1 MSLNRRLFLAASG
14 TTLLAAP
21 ATLRAQA
28 VTLRFGHVLQ
38 PDHPYHKMA
47 ERFAE
52 LLREAQVGITVQIF
66 PGGQLGNERTLIEG
80 LQLGS
85 VDVTTITSAVTANFV
100 PEFNVFNLPFL
111 FRDTAH
117 LFAVMDSRVG
127 TSLAEKLAARGL
139 ISLGYGYGGA
149 RDLYTSRAVRRL
161 PDLAGMRIRTIENP
175 IVVDTWRALGAAP
188 TPIPW
193 NDVFLSL
200 RNRVVDG
207 AEGTGVSYKSM
218 GFDRL
223 SPFFTR
229 LDYLLSWHNV
239 MLSNIAYQ
247 RLSPAQREAV
257 ARAGTASVQFERELF
272 VADERALFGQLAQ
285 AGVTVINVE
294 DRDAW
299 AAAVQP
305 VYARNAARA
314 GGQELIDSIRA
325 A

>member
-1 MSLNRRLFLAASG
+1 MPLARRSVLSLAVAA
-14 TTLLAAP
+14 LPAAP
-21 ATLRAQA
+21 AVLRAQPA
-28 VTLRFGHVLQ
+28 TLRFGHVLQ

-52 LLREAQVGITVQIF
+52 LLRQAEAGVTVQIF

-85 VDVTTITSAVTANFV
+85 VDVTTVTSAVTGNFV

-117 LFAVMDSRVG
+117 LFAVMDSPVG
-127 TSLAEKLAARGL
+127 AGLAEKLAARGL
-139 ISLGYGYGGA
+139 VALGFGYGGA
-149 RDLYTSRAVRRL
+149 RDLYTSRPVRRL
-161 PDLAGMRIRTIENP
+161 ADLAGMRIRTIENP
-175 IVVDTWRALGAAP
+175 IVVDTWRALGAVP

-239 MLSNIAYQ
+239 MLSGIAQQ

-257 ARAGTASVQFERELF
+257 ARAGAAAVQFERELF
-272 VADERALFGQLAQ
+272 VAEERALFEDLARG
-285 AGVTVINVE
+285 GVTVIAVE

-305 VYARNAARA
+305 VYARNAARV
-314 GGQELIDSIRA
+314 GGQELIDRIRA